1 MNIQTVT
8 EVYSKSTE
16 GIIFFSIVLLGL
28 VRHDYQFLYVDVGK
42 QGRLSDGGVF
52 KNSSLYAAINEG
64 HIKLP
69 SPSPLPGTDEP
80 FWHDAFPNAVPYVI
94 VGDDAFQLSE
104 VRYVQ
109 SF

>member
-1 MNIQTVT
+1 M
-8 EVYSKSTE
+8 
-16 GIIFFSIVLLGL
+16 
-28 VRHDYQFLYVDVGK
+28 YVDVGK

-64 HIKLP
+64 HITLP

-80 FWHDAFPNAVPYVI
+80 FWHDAFPNAVPHVI

-104 VRYVQ
+104 VTKKYLRGGGA
-109 SF
+109 SKICI